1 MTASPV
7 FALRFRPCDE
17 RVSRIFG
24 RSSQKML
31 PRRRTQVFFIR
42 MAADKDDR
50 QKYVFRHETIVEI
63 QPASP
68 WQPDIEDETSEAA
81 RRITVEKLLNRSEQF
96 CSQTD

>member
-1 MTASPV
+1 VVAVLIDSQVDCIQQILMTNRLGQEFDRACFHGPD
-7 FALRFRPCDE
+7 RHWD
-17 RVSRIFG
+17 IG
-24 RSSQKML
+24 
-31 PRRRTQVFFIR
+31 

-68 WQPDIEDETSEAA
+68 WQPDIEDETPEAA

-96 CSQTD
+96 CSQAY